1 MAELDGRT
9 AFVTG
14 AAQGLGLAIA
24 EGLARAGAAVVLADR
39 DDRVRAIA
47 ADLGEQGR
55 RTAAL
60 TFDVRDEAAFERDFD
75 EAVQAFGAV
84 DILVNNAALT
94 RGGSLWDV
102 DARDW
107 DDVLAVNLRGT
118 FFGCRIAGRHMR
130 ARGYGRIVNL
140 GSFAGSFPSPATGPH
155 YGVSKAGIHHLT
167 RLFAADLA
175 PHGVTVNAVAPSA
188 IDGPA
193 VAAVEPGRLAAVLAG
208 IPASRLGR
216 PEEVAATVVFLASEA
231 AGYVTGTVLDVNGG
245 RGMR

>member
-1 MAELDGRT
+1 MTELTGRT

-24 EGLARAGAAVVLADR
+24 EELARAGAAVVLADR
-39 DDRVRAIA
+39 DDQVRLSA
-47 ADLGEQGR
+47 
-55 RTAAL
+55 AAL
-60 TFDVRDEAAFERDFD
+60 AQQGHRTTATTLDVRDEAAFERAFD
-75 EAVQAFGAV
+75 EAVQIFGAV
-84 DILVNNAALT
+84 DIMVNNAALT

-102 DARDW
+102 DSRDW

-118 FFGCRIAGRHMR
+118 FFGCRVGGRHMR

-140 GSFAGSFPSPATGPH
+140 GSFAGSFVSPATGPH

-188 IDGPA
+188 IESPA
-193 VAAVEPGRLAAVLAG
+193 VAAVDPARLAAVLAG
-208 IPASRLGR
+208 IPAGRLGR
-216 PEEVAATVVFLASEA
+216 PEEVAATVVFLASEV
-231 AGYVTGTVLDVNGG
+231 AGYITGTVLDANGG